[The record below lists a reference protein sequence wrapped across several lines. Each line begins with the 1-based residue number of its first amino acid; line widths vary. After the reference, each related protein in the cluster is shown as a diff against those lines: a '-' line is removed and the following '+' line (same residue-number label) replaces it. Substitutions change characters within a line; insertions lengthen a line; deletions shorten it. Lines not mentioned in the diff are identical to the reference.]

1 LYSETHP
8 FLKPFP
14 QRSYRQITKCETE
27 NILALRP
34 TEYLTGLKL
43 FNSDYVF
50 TISNVTPP
58 PILVDG
64 KEYQFQKSR
73 LIVYPPGVFIQTTVS
88 GPADNY
94 TCINMKASYLEDI
107 AKQVTGRPSVFKRL
121 QNPCS
126 TSLAASVQRFF
137 NEFDAYSDNCP
148 LMIQSLSTELAI
160 EILRST
166 GVAGRDN
173 KARPGAR
180 ERAVEIARDYIH
192 SYYSA
197 DISLDDICTV
207 LSLNRYY
214 FIRLFKEHTGMT
226 PYRYLIT
233 YRLEKARELLN
244 KKSCSI
250 EEAAALCGF
259 VSASHFISS
268 FRKAYGMTP
277 GQYREI
283 RSMK

>member
-1 LYSETHP
+1 
-8 FLKPFP
+8 
-14 QRSYRQITKCETE
+14 
-27 NILALRP
+27 
-34 TEYLTGLKL
+34 
-43 FNSDYVF
+43 
-50 TISNVTPP
+50 
-58 PILVDG
+58 
-64 KEYQFQKSR
+64 
-73 LIVYPPGVFIQTTVS
+73 VFIQTTVS